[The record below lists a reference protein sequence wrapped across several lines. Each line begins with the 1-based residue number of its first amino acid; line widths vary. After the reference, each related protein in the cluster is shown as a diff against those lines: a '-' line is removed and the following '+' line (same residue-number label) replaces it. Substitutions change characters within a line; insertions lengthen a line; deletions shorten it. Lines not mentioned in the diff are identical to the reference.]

1 MHPHRRP
8 LLLLDSDPAFRAA
21 VLQAAGRECEL
32 RPLASWEALAEALC
46 ASPLGTVVLAN
57 PCCASGRLAVQLRDL
72 LRKFTW
78 TTLVAVVDSRV
89 GPADLRT
96 LGEWGVAD
104 VVSRHEQA
112 AGIRRI
118 LHDVRGRPLQ
128 FMVSGCLLPGTDDR
142 IRSIMAA
149 AVDVASLG
157 GQGREL
163 ARALHVSTRTLL
175 RWCSQGGLPPPRNL
189 LAWVRILFAARMLD
203 DPRRSVESVALAC
216 GYASGAGLGR
226 ALREFLGLS
235 TRALR
240 DGGALATA
248 VAAFRLVLYQHRACA
263 SRASPTAPAE
273 RTDTEARR

>member
-32 RPLASWEALAEALC
+32 RPVASWEALAEALC
-46 ASPLGTVVLAN
+46 ALPLGTMVLAN
-57 PCCASGRLAVQLRDL
+57 PCCASGRPAAQLRDL
-72 LRKFTW
+72 LRKFPW
-78 TTLVAVVDSRV
+78 TTLVAIVDPRV
-89 GPADLRT
+89 GPADLLT

-112 AGIRRI
+112 AGIRRT
-118 LHDVRGRPLQ
+118 LHAVRGRPLQ
-128 FMVSGCLLPGTDDR
+128 FIVSDCLLPGTDDR

-175 RWCSQGGLPPPRNL
+175 RWCSHGGLPPPRNL

-203 DPRRSVESVALAC
+203 DPRQSVKSVALAC

-248 VAAFRLVLYQHRACA
+248 ESAFRLVLHEHRRSAP
-263 SRASPTAPAE
+263 SRAG
-273 RTDTEARR
+273 